1 MTPESHSL
9 LKKAWKLA
17 CNTYMISLV
26 YHWLYSC
33 HIIDFNTKLCI
44 LDRIQKRFCMFSL
57 IRTQCNPKTTFLS
70 FEKVSRSKF
79 FWFCQLPGTLCS
91 LCSLCSHSQVSNMHG
106 HTQSVLCPYLIH
118 KDVKDT
124 CSYWQGQEGEEES
137 KEPGR
142 GVHRCME
149 TLRTEMNVQLWQLL
163 LITEMK
169 TWKRYKREKS

>member
-1 MTPESHSL
+1 MQSFFLLRRSL
-9 LKKAWKLA
+9 EVRFSDFANFQEHCVHKA
-17 CNTYMISLV
+17 
-26 YHWLYSC
+26 
-33 HIIDFNTKLCI
+33 
-44 LDRIQKRFCMFSL
+44 
-57 IRTQCNPKTTFLS
+57 
-70 FEKVSRSKF
+70 
-79 FWFCQLPGTLCS
+79 
-91 LCSLCSHSQVSNMHG
+91 HSQVSNMHG

-137 KEPGR
+137 EEPRR

-169 TWKRYKREKS
+169 TWKRYKKKVWWMILDKRTSEKKLNWFLVLTLFMYYKSVASLWTNMALLQTSWHAVCYIIREIWNHLIGKMLTINKI